1 MGMQVDFSHKAGAP
15 AASEA
20 HPVQHHVAMDMATE
34 GLQGPD
40 DGHWDVKGE
49 VLDYVE
55 RMEWKHD
62 LGATS
67 ARRYASPDSLVKD
80 CLSDCLDEDSVCQVG
95 MPSLAYCFCTMNA
108 C

>member
-1 MGMQVDFSHKAGAP
+1 MQVDFSHKAGAP

-34 GLQGPD
+34 SLQGR
-40 DGHWDVKGE
+40 DGAHWDVRGE

-67 ARRYASPDSLVKD
+67 ARRFASPRSL
-80 CLSDCLDEDSVCQVG
+80 QR
-95 MPSLAYCFCTMNA
+95 NA
-108 C
+108 